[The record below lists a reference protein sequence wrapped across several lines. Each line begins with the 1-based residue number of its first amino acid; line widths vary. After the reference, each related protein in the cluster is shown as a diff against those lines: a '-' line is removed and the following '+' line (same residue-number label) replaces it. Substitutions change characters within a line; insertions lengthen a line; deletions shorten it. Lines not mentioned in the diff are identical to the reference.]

1 MMRPPFKVPA
11 AGCFLLLTGAL
22 LLLPRPNLYGA
33 PAGNPPLNLEQAIVL
48 TLAQDAYIQLGRE
61 QTEFARGVTQSASGQ
76 FDATLDTGLEQSAA
90 HVPRSQL
97 DFVQSPPQYNDEPEL
112 ITQDTLAR
120 LRVRKQFRSGITVSP
135 GINVSRYRDNLEQD
149 TAVNRANVSFL
160 IRLPLMRGRGVES
173 TGAAERAAKIQE
185 QAAYLNL
192 QQVVARRI
200 LNTTTAFWSS
210 LAAQQQ
216 AAVLRSSE
224 AQSSNLVSAVRDV
237 VRMDEVAPSELRQAE
252 ADLAARTAARIAGE
266 QTYWASR
273 QQLAQSIGMPV
284 EEMPAPPVPLG
295 PFPSAMV
302 SGSLGPNNAAMLTQS
317 LERRADYLA
326 GIRLREASEVLERA
340 AIRDLQ
346 PRLDLDLEV
355 GYAALE
361 EGNQLNDFYGSL
373 HPGLAAGPN
382 ALGRLSLEWPFANRS
397 ARGLLTQRQSSRRQS
412 EIQLQELARSIYAGI
427 LTSREELLAA
437 RGELE
442 QSEVAAEKFRVA
454 TASEMQKVQ
463 LGTASILDVITLTD
477 RLNNAQ
483 ITTISAR
490 ARYLIAL
497 ARLRYETGWLLA
509 QSPNLEDPVSLED
522 LTTLPN
528 WNN

>member
-1 MMRPPFKVPA
+1 MRPHSTALFTRTTRLI
-11 AGCFLLLTGAL
+11 AGVLLCVTCLSSFS
-22 LLLPRPNLYGA
+22 A
-33 PAGNPPLNLEQAIVL
+33 PAGTPSLNLEQAIVL

-76 FDATLDTGLEQSAA
+76 FDAALDTGIEQSVA

-135 GINVSRYRDNLEQD
+135 GVNVTRYRDNLEQD
-149 TAVNRANVSFL
+149 NAVNRANVSFL
-160 IRLPLMRGRGVES
+160 IRFPLMRGRGVES
-173 TGAAERAAKIQE
+173 TGAAEKAAKIEE
-185 QAAYLNL
+185 QAAHLNL
-192 QQVVARRI
+192 QQVIAQRI
-200 LNTTTAFWSS
+200 LNTTTAFWWS

-216 AAVLRSSE
+216 VDVLRSSE
-224 AQSSNLVSAVRDV
+224 AQSSNLVTAVSDV
-237 VRMDEVAPSELRQAE
+237 VKIDEVAPSELRQAE

-266 QTYWASR
+266 QTYWAAR
-273 QQLAQSIGMPV
+273 QQLARSIGMPV
-284 EEMPAPPVPLG
+284 EEMPSPPVPVG
-295 PFPSAMV
+295 PFPEATV
-302 SGSLGPNNAAMLTQS
+302 PKSLGPNNAAMLTQS

-340 AIRDLQ
+340 ATRDLQ

-361 EGNQLNDFYGSL
+361 EGNRLNDFYGSL

-382 ALGRLSLEWPFANRS
+382 ALGRLSLEWPFLNRS
-397 ARGLLTQRQSSRRQS
+397 ARGLLTQRQASRRQS

-427 LTSREELLAA
+427 LTAREELLAA

-442 QSEVAAEKFRVA
+442 QSEIAADKFRVA

-509 QSPNLEDPVSLED
+509 QSQSADQSVSLED

-528 WNN
+528 WND